1 MKLINTHDLLI
12 CEFVFVLPYIMV
24 NYLGTVTNCLLLGQ
38 IQIYQS
44 QLWLEIM
51 AINTN
56 NDDINNTMFTNFH
69 TLTTNYNNEGN
80 NLIAFMTFIN

>member
-1 MKLINTHDLLI
+1 MFRYRDQLSSSRANTNTSKST
-12 CEFVFVLPYIMV
+12 FAMRM
-24 NYLGTVTNCLLLGQ
+24 
-38 IQIYQS
+38 
-44 QLWLEIM
+44 M